1 METSGDGEGQKPG
14 MLQSMGSPR
23 VGHDWVIVWQQLDL
37 IWACILKELPGNS
50 YMHPDWETL
59 IQSIREAAKNE
70 HLRTEAFK
78 VLTWE
83 MIKGGMLSYISSVQ
97 LFATLWTGSPP
108 GSSVHGILRARGQGV
123 SCHALLQGIFPTW
136 RINLWLLCLLHWQ
149 ACSLPLVP
157 LGKP

>member
-23 VGHDWVIVWQQLDL
+23 VGHDWVTVWQQLDL

-83 MIKGGMLSYISSVQ
+83 MIKGGMISYISSVQ

-108 GSSVHGILRARGQGV
+108 GSSVHGILRQEDKEWIAMPSSRGFSRPGEWIYGSYV
-123 SCHALLQGIFPTW
+123 SCIDRHVLY
-136 RINLWLLCLLHWQ
+136 H
-149 ACSLPLVP
+149 
-157 LGKP
+157 